1 MVAATMQA
9 GQVRTRGQCL
19 ETETLVDFLEER
31 VDPAVRVRVEQH
43 ASRCASCRKIMSALA
58 GGATPAT
65 ASPTALPHLGGGQLP
80 GTRVG
85 RYLIE
90 RAIGAGGMGVVY
102 AARDP
107 ELDRRVALKLVRGDR
122 RAGTPARLRREAQA
136 MARLTHPNVVA
147 VYDAGAF
154 EDCIFI
160 AMEYVAGQTLARWAD
175 APRTQR
181 EILDA
186 YGAAGRGLAAAH
198 AAGIVHRDFKP
209 ENVLVGSD
217 GRVRVGD
224 FGLARMRAAAGSASS
239 SRFAAGGGPA
249 RCAGADSR
257 PIQRTA
263 PGILVG
269 TPYYMAPELNT
280 GADADARSD
289 QFSFCVALFTAL
301 YGERPFEGDTFP
313 SLVDHMRAGR
323 VRVPRL
329 SPRLPARVHAAICRG
344 LATDPA
350 KRFASLDELLH
361 ELAPSSRRW
370 ARRMAGLIAGVLA
383 AAAIAVAVVAVR
395 ARSPVPDP
403 RCSGATCDR
412 ADQVQ
417 WCCTRRRSAFWRGSA
432 PAVSRWH
439 APGPAH
445 VTSARASSSPW
456 PARCGSS
463 AGTASVRVRSPRK
476 RSPSTAWTSETAPQ
490 QRSGAG

>member
-1 MVAATMQA
+1 MQVERARA
-9 GQVRTRGQCL
+9 GGQCL
-19 ETETLVDFLEER
+19 ETEALVDFVEGR
-31 VDPAVRVRVEQH
+31 VDPAVRARVEQH

-58 GGATPAT
+58 DGGTPAT
-65 ASPTALPHLGGGQLP
+65 ASLTAVPRLGRGYSP

-90 RAIGAGGMGVVY
+90 REIGAGGMGVVY

-107 ELDRRVALKLVRGDR
+107 ELDRIVALKLVRGDS
-122 RAGTPARLRREAQA
+122 RADTPARLRREAQA

-147 VYDAGAF
+147 VYDVGAF

-186 YGAAGRGLAAAH
+186 YRAAGRGLAAAH

-224 FGLARMRAAAGSASS
+224 FGLARMRVATDSTPP
-239 SRFAAGGGPA
+239 SRFAAGAIPA
-249 RCAGADSR
+249 AICAGAATR
-257 PIQRTA
+257 PVLLTA
-263 PGILVG
+263 PGMLLG
-269 TPYYMAPELNT
+269 TPCYMAPELCA

-301 YGERPFEGDTFP
+301 HGERPFEGDTFAA
-313 SLVDHMRAGR
+313 LVDSMRAGR
-323 VRVPRL
+323 LRVPRT
-329 SPRLPARVHAAICRG
+329 SPRPSKRVHAAICRG

-350 KRFASLDELLH
+350 RRFASLDELLH
-361 ELAPSSRRW
+361 ELAPCSRRW

-383 AAAIAVAVVAVR
+383 AAAIAAAAVAVR
-395 ARSPVPDP
+395 APPPVIDP
-403 RCSGATCDR
+403 RCSGASCNRTGEM
-412 ADQVQ
+412 Q
-417 WCCTRRRSAFWRGSA
+417 WCCTRRRSAFWRSSA

-439 APGPAH
+439 APGPVRAAP
-445 VTSARASSSPW
+445 ARASSSPW
-456 PARCGSS
+456 PARRGSW
-463 AGTASVRVRSPRK
+463 AVTASVRVRSPRR
-476 RSPSTAWTSETAPQ
+476 RSPSTARRSETTTRP
-490 QRSGAG
+490 RSGAG

>member
-1 MVAATMQA
+1 MQVERA
-9 GQVRTRGQCL
+9 RTGGQCL
-19 ETETLVDFLEER
+19 ETETFVEFLADR
-31 VDPAVRVRVEQH
+31 VDPAVRTRVEQH

-58 GGATPAT
+58 DGGTPAT
-65 ASPTALPHLGGGQLP
+65 ASLVPLPHLGGGRPP

-107 ELDRRVALKLVRGDR
+107 ELDRRVALKLVRGDS

-136 MARLTHPNVVA
+136 MARLAHPNVVA

-186 YGAAGRGLAAAH
+186 YCAAGQGLAAAH

-224 FGLARMRAAAGSASS
+224 FGLARLRAAAGSAPS
-239 SRFAAGGGPA
+239 SRFAPGAGQA
-249 RCAGADSR
+249 ICAGPGR
-257 PIQRTA
+257 PLLRTE
-263 PGILVG
+263 PGVLLG
-269 TPYYMAPELNT
+269 TPCYMAPELYD
-280 GADADARSD
+280 GAEADARSD
-289 QFSFCVALFTAL
+289 QFSFCVALFAAL
-301 YGERPFEGDTFP
+301 YGERPFAGD
-313 SLVDHMRAGR
+313 SAAALADSMRAGR
-323 VRVPRL
+323 LRVPRI
-329 SPRLPARVHAAICRG
+329 SPRPPNRVHAAICRG

-361 ELAPSSRRW
+361 ELAPPSRRW
-370 ARRMAGLIAGVLA
+370 ARRLAGLIAGVLA
-383 AAAIAVAVVAVR
+383 AAALAVAVLAVR

-403 RCSGATCDR
+403 RCAGASCHR
-412 ADQVQ
+412 AGDMQ
-417 WCCTRRRSAFWRGSA
+417 WCCTRRRSVFSRSSA
-432 PAVSRWH
+432 PAVARWH

-445 VTSARASSSPW
+445 AAPARASSAPW
-456 PARCGSS
+456 PGRCGSS
-463 AGTASVRVRSPRK
+463 AATASVRVRSPRA
-476 RSPSTAWTSETAPQ
+476 RSPLTARSPETEPRR
-490 QRSGAG
+490 RSGAG